1 MRNIVLHYHIFKNAG
16 STVRSILEN
25 NFAGLCGDVEGIN
38 PWDTIESDRILQY
51 AFDHPDLQVI
61 STHHGRP
68 PVPVNRNITFH
79 PVIFLRH
86 PIDRAGSVYSFEH
99 RQAMDSPSLG
109 VKIAIAQDLAGYV
122 RWRLTERNGAV
133 IKNFHTVVLAGR
145 EKDMR
150 TATASYRDLEIAKEW
165 LKGIPFF
172 GLVESFDTSL
182 SRMRSYLAQY
192 FGDINPS
199 FIIQNSSPDRK
210 DTMQDRLQEIEEM
223 LGHDLYKEL
232 VDKNAL
238 DMELYNFAREL
249 FDQEPK

>member
-1 MRNIVLHYHIFKNAG
+1 
-16 STVRSILEN
+16 
-25 NFAGLCGDVEGIN
+25 
-38 PWDTIESDRILQY
+38 
-51 AFDHPDLQVI
+51 
-61 STHHGRP
+61 
-68 PVPVNRNITFH
+68 
-79 PVIFLRH
+79 LRH

-122 RWRLTERNGAV
+122 RWRLTEGNGAV

-165 LKGIPFF
+165 LKSVPFF

-199 FIIQNSSPDRK
+199 FVIQNSSPDRK
-210 DTMQDRLQEIEEM
+210 DTMQARLQEIEEM
-223 LGHDLYKEL
+223 LGPSLYSEL
-232 VDKNAL
+232 IDKNAL
-238 DMELYNFAREL
+238 DIELYNFALEL
-249 FDQEPK
+249 FQSKS